1 MRSLIVS
8 LLLIASSVL
17 GADRPNVLFI
27 AIDDLNHWVGYL
39 GRNKQAVTP
48 NIDKLAAR
56 GVRFTRSYCAAPV
69 CNPSRTALM
78 SGLRPGQT
86 GVYDN
91 NHDWRKAIA
100 IDKPLTTVFR
110 NAGYDVKGAGKIYH
124 EAYRRSEEWNDYLE
138 NEGGMPKVPAG
149 QSDGVG
155 GIKFAALKDAKDED
169 FNDWNIV
176 SYCIEQLGKTHD
188 KPLFLACGIHKPH
201 MPWNVPQKYFDMHPL
216 DQIELPPTK
225 EGDLS
230 DVPPA
235 GLKMAKPEGDHAA
248 ILASGRW
255 KEAIQ
260 AYLAAASYCD
270 MLIGRLMDAFDKSA
284 YKDNTVIV
292 FWSDH
297 GWHLG
302 EKEHWRKFALWE
314 EATRAPLIWI
324 APGITKPNSV
334 CERTVD
340 FMSVYPTLLDLCG
353 IAKPGHVE
361 GPSLKPLL
369 AEPSTKWD
377 LPAIT
382 TFGFQNHAVRT
393 EGWRYIRYANG
404 DEELYD
410 ETADPYEWTNLAN
423 KPEHAALK
431 AQLTKHLPTT
441 NLPESEGKTKP
452 KNKPKN
458 KKKKA
463 E

>member
-1 MRSLIVS
+1 L
-8 LLLIASSVL
+8 AFL
-17 GADRPNVLFI
+17 G
-27 AIDDLNHWVGYL
+27 
-39 GRNKQAVTP
+39 
-48 NIDKLAAR
+48 
-56 GVRFTRSYCAAPV
+56 
-69 CNPSRTALM
+69 
-78 SGLRPGQT
+78 
-86 GVYDN
+86 
-91 NHDWRKAIA
+91 
-100 IDKPLTTVFR
+100 
-110 NAGYDVKGAGKIYH
+110 
-124 EAYRRSEEWNDYLE
+124 LE
-138 NEGGMPKVPAG
+138 
-149 QSDGVG
+149 
-155 GIKFAALKDAKDED
+155 FA
-169 FNDWNIV
+169 F
-176 SYCIEQLGKTHD
+176 
-188 KPLFLACGIHKPH
+188 
-201 MPWNVPQKYFDMHPL
+201 
-216 DQIELPPTK
+216 
-225 EGDLS
+225 
-230 DVPPA
+230 
-235 GLKMAKPEGDHAA
+235 
-248 ILASGRW
+248 
-255 KEAIQ
+255 
-260 AYLAAASYCD
+260 
-270 MLIGRLMDAFDKSA
+270 
-284 YKDNTVIV
+284 
-292 FWSDH
+292 DH
-297 GWHLG
+297 GWSLG
-302 EKEHWRKFALWE
+302 EKSHWRKFALWE

>member
-17 GADRPNVLFI
+17 AADRPNVLFI

-39 GRNKQAVTP
+39 GRNKQAITP

-56 GVRFTRSYCAAPV
+56 GVSFTRSYCAAPV
-69 CNPSRTALM
+69 CNPSRAALM

-91 NHDWRKAIA
+91 NHDWRKAID
-100 IDKPLTTVFR
+100 IDKPLTITFR
-110 NAGYDVKGAGKIYH
+110 NAGYRVIAAGKIYH
-124 EAYRRSEEWNDYLE
+124 ESYRRAEEWNDYLE
-138 NEGGMPKVPAG
+138 NEGGIPKVPAV

-155 GIKFAALKDAKDED
+155 GIKFAALKDAKDGD

-176 SYCIEQLGKTHD
+176 NYCIDQLGKTHD
-188 KPLFLACGIHKPH
+188 KPFLLGCGIHKPH
-201 MPWNVPQKYFDMHPL
+201 MPWNVPQKYFDLHPL
-216 DQIELPPTK
+216 DQIELPPTTP
-225 EGDLS
+225 GDLD
-230 DVPPA
+230 DVPAA
-235 GLKMAKPEGDHAA
+235 GVKMAKPDGDHAA

-270 MLIGRLMDAFDKSA
+270 MLVGRLIEALDRSA

-292 FWSDH
+292 LWGDH

-302 EKEHWRKFALWE
+302 EKEHWRKFSLWE

-324 APGITKPNSV
+324 APGVTKPNSV

-340 FMSVYPTLLDLCG
+340 FMSVYPTLLDLCD
-353 IAKPGHVE
+353 IARPAHVE
-361 GPSLKPLL
+361 GPSLKPLFVDPL
-369 AEPSTKWD
+369 AKWD

-410 ETADPYEWTNLAN
+410 EATDPYERVNLAS
-423 KPEHAALK
+423 KPEHSVVK
-431 AQLTKHLPTT
+431 AELAKHLPVS
-441 NLPESEGKTKP
+441 NLPEIDGKP
-452 KNKPKN
+452 KNKSKGKN
-458 KKKKA
+458 RKKA
-463 E
+463 Q